1 MTHAERELLL
11 AVAEAFAETAERET
25 RLRLRGALVA
35 VRREVL
41 DADLAE
47 IATLG
52 APWQ

>member
-1 MTHAERELLL
+1 MTELERALLL
-11 AVAEAFAETAERET
+11 AVAEAVAETVERET

-41 DADLAE
+41 ETNLQE
-47 IATLG
+47 LTTLG